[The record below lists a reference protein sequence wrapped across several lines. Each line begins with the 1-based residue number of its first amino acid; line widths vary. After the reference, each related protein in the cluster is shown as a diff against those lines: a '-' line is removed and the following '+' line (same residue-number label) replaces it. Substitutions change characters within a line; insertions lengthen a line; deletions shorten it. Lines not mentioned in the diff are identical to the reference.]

1 MSYPLITLYTPG
13 IKLELATKA
22 EKYNPDSI
30 IIDLEDTV
38 PPDLKISVRH
48 DVAELIPELPN
59 SPLIRVNNDEKYLED
74 DLRAV
79 VTPNT
84 RGILLP
90 KAETIDNLA
99 KVDAIMT
106 E

>member
-22 EKYNPDSI
+22 QKYNPDSI

-48 DVAELIPELPN
+48 DVSELIPELPN
-59 SPLIRVNNDEKYLED
+59 LPLIRVNNDEKYF
-74 DLRAV
+74 
-79 VTPNT
+79 
-84 RGILLP
+84 
-90 KAETIDNLA
+90 
-99 KVDAIMT
+99 
-106 E
+106 

>member
-22 EKYNPDSI
+22 QKYNPDSI

-48 DVAELIPELPN
+48 DVAPTTPVGEPP
-59 SPLIRVNNDEKYLED
+59 R
-74 DLRAV
+74 RA
-79 VTPNT
+79 TNH
-84 RGILLP
+84 GMSLL
-90 KAETIDNLA
+90 LLQS
-99 KVDAIMT
+99 
-106 E
+106 